1 MLPITSVQT
10 AKVRWNENLSNAL
23 VSRRL
28 SEIYVAKTNC
38 RHVMNCYF
46 LRSADALGCINL
58 GIMAMLS
65 DTISRSI
72 ANHINNRD
80 HPELEGHKEDLNH
93 LNIYQHMYVY
103 QVCTQNKGQRIK
115 YPKLFTVFLLIID
128 RRTETSRKLL
138 DKTTSSQT
146 AANNVNTDK
155 IPNSPCLNFYKKVA
169 NFTASGASQVPL

>member
-93 LNIYQHMYVY
+93 LNIFQHMYVY

-115 YPKLFTVFLLIID
+115 YPKLFSVFINNL
-128 RRTETSRKLL
+128 TSRKLL

-155 IPNSPCLNFYKKVA
+155 IPNSPCLNSYKKVA